1 MVQGLMPCDVVGDGQ
16 TKQEMQNVGNGDI
29 WPLVI
34 FIPYYKYYTSITAK
48 IQIIKRGIRAL
59 FLFGDREVACYCPS
73 DGANLVRQQSS
84 GESSNCPVS
93 EGRVRAPC
101 PRERRSE
108 RAGAHGSDGAL
119 G

>member
-1 MVQGLMPCDVVGDGQ
+1 MVQGLMPRDVVGDGQ

-84 GESSNCPVS
+84 GVIIQKNRAAA
-93 EGRVRAPC
+93 RVAIAP
-101 PRERRSE
+101 
-108 RAGAHGSDGAL
+108 
-119 G
+119 